1 MAKPA
6 LTVHVAFER
15 LIDEFGEDEVRSLS
29 EEWVGKAK
37 RRMRVKDGKG
47 APSINRSV
55 RDSMV
60 CMLVM
65 ALRFGTKKSVVW
77 CCRWLAKN
85 ADIEIMGWKDSQ
97 SLSSAPIPQ
106 ANIPEE
112 LMLIRTLDN
121 AETIRRIYN
130 SVYKSFDDDHHF
142 VMHAVHSLLLLLDER
157 QATDTPRFVIMRVI
171 EGASLYVS
179 IKNAGSLFEGLD
191 IISGRL
197 GLAPP
202 EHAKRTER

>member
-1 MAKPA
+1 MAKPN
-6 LTVHVAFER
+6 LTLHVELER
-15 LIDEFGEDEVRSLS
+15 LFDKFGEEAVRSQL
-29 EEWVGKAK
+29 EEWEGKPK

-47 APSINRSV
+47 APSINRTI

-65 ALRFGTKKSVVW
+65 ALRFGTRKSVVW

-97 SLSSAPIPQ
+97 SLSSSPIPQ

-142 VMHAVHSLLLLLDER
+142 VMHAVLSLLLLLDER
-157 QATDTPRFVIMRVI
+157 QATDTPRFVIMRVV
-171 EGASLYVS
+171 EGASLYIS
-179 IKNAGSLFEGLD
+179 IKNAGSLFKGLD

-197 GLAPP
+197 GLALP
-202 EHAKRTER
+202 EQAKPTER